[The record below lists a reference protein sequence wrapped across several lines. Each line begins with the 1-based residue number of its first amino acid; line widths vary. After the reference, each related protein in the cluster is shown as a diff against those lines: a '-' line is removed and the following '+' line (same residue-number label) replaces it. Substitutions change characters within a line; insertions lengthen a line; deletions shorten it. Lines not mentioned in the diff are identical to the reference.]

1 MFRVHQVFQGE
12 YDPKADSVSNETL
25 APTLY
30 GPRLMLAHRFKEL
43 LALAN
48 QAGKGFASKHP
59 LDSLKH
65 ESRLVIG
72 SSLQNRYWQNCFV
85 LMLVD
90 LMFVRQ

>member
-12 YDPKADSVSNETL
+12 YDLKADSVSNETL

-48 QAGKGFASKHP
+48 QAGKGFASKNP
-59 LDSLKH
+59 LDPRAL
-65 ESRLVIG
+65 ES
-72 SSLQNRYWQNCFV
+72 
-85 LMLVD
+85 D
-90 LMFVRQ
+90 LEDG